1 MDVHPHSP
9 IPNPLQNALER
20 YKISLDCLVLP
31 KTPID
36 NERALEMLLARDAL
50 QKQMELEHQV
60 PVDILSEIKELDTR
74 LKQQAYRVTEV
85 LNLDE
90 YRASLP
96 IPPEAWWWH
105 LEKVGELHPL
115 DRHDW
120 VLRGLRIT
128 AWAVNLGLLGTLAT
142 RFLSGGSGLFEA
154 IAITFPSVLA
164 LLQAKNELTEAGQKG
179 SDKLLSKLGIS
190 PHWQEEAK
198 LGSTLVVSALLVG
211 VWLLQPSIA
220 EWYNREGKHQ
230 QDNKQLKNAEQ
241 NYLKA
246 IAFNSENLDAHYNLG
261 NLYEEWL
268 DVDNAQKQYAIAA
281 KGGLPD
287 AYNNLARLYIRQQ
300 KYPEATT
307 LLYPIVSRILLDKE
321 KNVSEEVQY
330 SLLKNYGWA
339 RFEQG
344 KEHDEEAGIFL
355 QKAVEIA
362 DRPEIAKYIRNPGAA
377 QCLLAQV
384 MERQKLPE
392 AMAHWRQCQKL
403 IGQRRTAGEQ
413 INPEEDSWLFIAS
426 KKLNNGGK

>member
-1 MDVHPHSP
+1 MDVNPYAP
-9 IPNPLQNALER
+9 TPNPLQDALER

-36 NERALEMLLARDAL
+36 NEQALEMLLARDVL
-50 QKQMELEHQV
+50 QKQMELDLQV
-60 PVDILSEIKELDTR
+60 PVEILSKIKELDAR
-74 LKQQAYRVTEV
+74 LKQQAYRITEI
-85 LNLDE
+85 LNLGE
-90 YRASLP
+90 YRVNLP

-105 LEKVGELHPL
+105 LEKVGELYPL

-128 AWAVNLGLLGTLAT
+128 AWAVNLGLLGALAT

-179 SDKLLSKLGIS
+179 SDKLLTKLGIS

-198 LGSTLVVSALLVG
+198 LGSTLVVTALLVG

-220 EWYNREGKHQ
+220 EWYNREGLKQQWKH
-230 QDNKQLKNAEQ
+230 KQLKNAEQ

-261 NLYEEWL
+261 YLYEEWL

-287 AYNNLARLYIRQQ
+287 AYNNLTRLYILQK

-307 LLYPIVSRILLDKE
+307 LLYPIVSKIQLDPKQA
-321 KNVSEEVQY
+321 VTEEVKY
-330 SLLKNYGWA
+330 SLFKNYGWA
-339 RFEQG
+339 RFAQDPD
-344 KEHDEEAGIFL
+344 DEEASIYL
-355 QKAVEIA
+355 HKAVEIA
-362 DRPEIAKYIRNPGAA
+362 DRPEIVDYILNPGAA
-377 QCLLAQV
+377 HCLLAQL
-384 MERQKLPE
+384 MERQKQPQF
-392 AMAHWRQCQKL
+392 MAHWEKCRDL
-403 IGQRRTAGEQ
+403 ISSRRDKEQ
-413 INPEEDSWLFIAS
+413 IHPEEDKWLDDAK
-426 KKLNNGGK
+426 KKLNKRGK